1 MHSKAAQ
8 VHRPVA
14 LSFGRACDSFLCME
28 SRAPRVFVCDPHPF
42 ALEGIERAFTRAGL
56 NVVGATTDPASCL
69 AGRDRDG
76 SVIYFVDH
84 TPGGTFGARLISGLL
99 SADRTRRV
107 VASSAHDHLPLIAS
121 AYEAGANAFVTKQV
135 PAAEV
140 VEVILAVDSLPSAL
154 DRHFPGNLGNAL
166 ATYYVDGGRADA
178 SPRRLL
184 TNRQLAI
191 FRLIAEGY
199 EVSEVADRLQLSP
212 RTVGNYLVAIRRRLN
227 IPRSQFRACAVKH
240 RLIDPMKVPS
250 RRRANSPA
258 LRAEP

>member
-1 MHSKAAQ
+1 MYRHAAQ
-8 VHRPVA
+8 M
-14 LSFGRACDSFLCME
+14 FGKAYDSFLCME
-28 SRAPRVFVCDPHPF
+28 SRESRVFVCDPHPF
-42 ALEGIERAFTRAGL
+42 TLEGIERAFTRAGL
-56 NVVGATTDPASCL
+56 NVVGATTDPAPCL
-69 AGRDRDG
+69 TERDRDG
-76 SVIYFVDH
+76 SVIYFVDY
-84 TPGGTFGARLISGLL
+84 TPGGAFGARLIAGLI

-121 AYEAGANAFVTKQV
+121 AYEAGANAFVTKRV

-140 VEVILAVDSLPSAL
+140 IEVILAVDSLPGAL

-166 ATYYVDGGRADA
+166 ATYYVDSGRADA

-199 EVSEVADRLQLSP
+199 EVSEVADRLQLNP
-212 RTVGNYLVAIRRRLN
+212 RTVGNHMVAIRRRLN
-227 IPRSQFRACAVKH
+227 ITRSQFRACAVKH

-250 RRRANSPA
+250 RSRANSPA
-258 LRAEP
+258 PRAEP